1 MCLQCHKTV
10 LHFKHGATVQFTYK
24 SQDKQKGH
32 SFITYLHIATPGIH
46 THARTC
52 THIIWRYSLSC
63 KCHKAPKVF
72 CYFIPFTASFLFLDR
87 QVYFFFPPPS
97 PRPSPIVGIIS
108 RLCMQFHTTVSW
120 SVLHSAPI
128 GLVMWNHKS
137 TWKERSVLV
146 PKAMEEAFKEVSSVG
161 IVVKIVQRWKC
172 WKVFG
177 VSARSGCTVLHP
189 HSLKD
194 AHFSEV
200 HGIELLSLDCVLF
213 YVEAMP
219 PHLFHDQSY
228 TEGPASQNASCS
240 LHFSWQISLS

>member
-1 MCLQCHKTV
+1 
-10 LHFKHGATVQFTYK
+10 
-24 SQDKQKGH
+24 
-32 SFITYLHIATPGIH
+32 
-46 THARTC
+46 
-52 THIIWRYSLSC
+52 
-63 KCHKAPKVF
+63 
-72 CYFIPFTASFLFLDR
+72 
-87 QVYFFFPPPS
+87 
-97 PRPSPIVGIIS
+97 
-108 RLCMQFHTTVSW
+108 MQFHTTVSW

-137 TWKERSVLV
+137 TWKERSVSV

-194 AHFSEV
+194 AHFSKV

-213 YVEAMP
+213 YAEAMP

-228 TEGPASQNASCS
+228 TEGPASQNAGCS
-240 LHFSWQISLS
+240 LHKGKCIIACMVFPEQCRNDRKQRYVYFFTPSSSFPLLCYGLSMLHMICFISWESTVVWWDAETLHEYVQGPGNGIKNTPPDMQTCAREKVNA